1 MDVLSQ
7 PHLPTHVPS
16 LQLPAAS
23 TLVALALAPLV
34 AWRVYVRFR
43 RASGRQ
49 RLSRY
54 RAPISLSIY
63 ATLIVLVG
71 FANRAHPLNLLAFA
85 AALLAGALLG
95 AYALRHTRFEP
106 TKLGLFYTPHGP
118 IGLCI
123 AVLFVAR
130 LAYRVVE
137 VYVLDPTADSGASQF
152 ARSPLTLAAFGLM
165 AGYYGWYMLGLLRWR
180 LSVMRAK
187 REREARQ
194 RDAVALEDAG
204 GTMKTFVLIFRMD
217 ITTEA
222 AQPSPAQMQA
232 YMAQW
237 TAWTESIAA
246 AGRLA
251 PGGQHLARSGKVLRA
266 HDAMTDGP
274 WTANGESVA
283 GYIVIRAPELDDAA
297 RVARGCPILAG
308 EGTSVEVRET
318 DTPVS

>member
-1 MDVLSQ
+1 MFTDVS
-7 PHLPTHVPS
+7 S

-23 TLVALALAPLV
+23 TLVALSLAPLV

-63 ATLIVLVG
+63 ATLIALVG

-85 AALLAGALLG
+85 AALLLGALLG
-95 AYALRHTRFEP
+95 AYALRHTCFEP
-106 TKLGLFYTPHGP
+106 TKQGLFYTPHGP

-137 VYVLDPTADSGASQF
+137 VYVLDPADNGAAQF

-180 LSVMRAK
+180 LGVMRAK
-187 REREARQ
+187 CEREVRL

-222 AQPSPAQMQA
+222 ARPSPAQMQG
-232 YMAQW
+232 YMVQW
-237 TAWTESIAA
+237 TAWTDSIAA
-246 AGRLA
+246 VGRLA
-251 PGGQHLARSGKVLRA
+251 PGGNHLARSGKVLRA
-266 HDAMTDGP
+266 HDAVTDGP

-283 GYIVIRAPELDDAA
+283 GYLVIRAPDLDDAV

-308 EGTSVEVRET
+308 EGTSVEVREAQA
-318 DTPVS
+318 PGS